1 MSAPATPSGVRHIS
15 LRSGVYA
22 DSVRLMQVSREIS
35 GRDGVSA
42 VLVAMAT
49 PLNLELAAG
58 MGLAPDE
65 DAGPEQLLIAVRRQ
79 AHAGGQLEVQ
89 RGGHRDQHGAD
100 AVPGADVP
108 ADLHQAD
115 RVGVDAAPQGDV
127 PDALAVVHLAGRYR
141 TKRLSGEGLGLLGGV
156 TKI

>member
-1 MSAPATPSGVRHIS
+1 VRQRGLDGGDRGGQLGVVGGGERDQQLVG
-15 LRSGVYA
+15 LR
-22 DSVRLMQVSREIS
+22 L
-35 GRDGVSA
+35 A
-42 VLVAMAT
+42 V
-49 PLNLELAAG
+49 G
-58 MGLAPDE
+58 
-65 DAGPEQLLIAVRRQ
+65 RQ

-141 TKRLSGEGLGLLGGV
+141 TKRLSGEGLGLARGRDEDLAVRYFRRADCGV
-156 TKI
+156 RVIPSRDSWR